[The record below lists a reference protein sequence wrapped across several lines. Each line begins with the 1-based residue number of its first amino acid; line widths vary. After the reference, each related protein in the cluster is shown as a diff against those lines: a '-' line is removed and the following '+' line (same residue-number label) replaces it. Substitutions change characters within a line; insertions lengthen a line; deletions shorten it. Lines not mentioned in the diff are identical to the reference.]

1 MRFVFTSEHT
11 FSRSGALRGRFVNT
25 PSGDSMNNL
34 KELSVISTFVEMESQ
49 FIGETLGTCDIFADI
64 RKLTLQ

>member
-11 FSRSGALRGRFVNT
+11 FSRSGALHRGRFVNT

-34 KELSVISTFVEMESQ
+34 KELSVISTFMEMESQ
-49 FIGETLGTCDIFADI
+49 FIGETLRTCDIFAEFES
-64 RKLTLQ
+64 